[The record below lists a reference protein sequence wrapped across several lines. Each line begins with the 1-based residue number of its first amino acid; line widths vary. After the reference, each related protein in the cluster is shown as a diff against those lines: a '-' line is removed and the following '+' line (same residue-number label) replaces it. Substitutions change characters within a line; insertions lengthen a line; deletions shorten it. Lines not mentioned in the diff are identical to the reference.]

1 LKKGLF
7 LVFLS
12 LKCRKK
18 ILLTFIT
25 GKVKMNIVKSAFAAA
40 SIALITACG
49 GGSSPLP
56 AIGTNAVVTTLAGT
70 VLQEGSTDATGA
82 AARFNSPYGVAVD
95 ANGNVYLADSVS
107 HTIRKTTS
115 AGVVTTLAGSAG
127 QSGSTD
133 GTGISA
139 RFKRPNSVAVDSSR
153 NLYVTDGLNNTIR
166 KITSAGVVTT
176 VAGTAG
182 TFGVRDGLG
191 EMARFD
197 GPGGIAVDSSG
208 NLYVSDTYGARI
220 RKITPAGAVTTL
232 AGSRFGSVDGTGA
245 SAEFNHPTGV
255 AIDSNGNL
263 YVADRENHTIRKITS
278 AGVVTTLA
286 GTAGQ
291 SGSTDATGAAARF
304 NKPTGVAVD
313 ASGNVYVADRENHTI
328 RKITSAGV
336 VTTLA
341 GTAGQSGSTDATGTA
356 ARFRQPHSVYVDPNG
371 NIYVADLGNRTIRKI
386 TMTP

>member
-1 LKKGLF
+1 MKLF
-7 LVFLS
+7 
-12 LKCRKK
+12 K
-18 ILLTFIT
+18 
-25 GKVKMNIVKSAFAAA
+25 FALFAA

-49 GGSSPLP
+49 GGSTPP
-56 AIGTNAVVTTLAGT
+56 PVIGTNAVVTTLAGT
-70 VLQEGSTDATGA
+70 ALQTGSTDATGA

-95 ANGNVYLADSVS
+95 ASGNVYVADSVS

-139 RFKRPNSVAVDSSR
+139 RFNRPGSVAVDSSG
-153 NLYVTDGLNNTIR
+153 NLYVADDLNNTIR
-166 KITSAGVVTT
+166 KITPTGVVTT
-176 VAGTAG
+176 LAGTAG
-182 TFGVRDGLG
+182 TSGVRDGLG
-191 EMARFD
+191 GMARFD